1 MSDTDSEKEYER
13 AILNKLIELSDKTK
27 LLRKEVINLKKD
39 IYRLKEDLQDV
50 QPIIESIYIAM
61 GSLKWSLIIIN
72 ILMIISISSI
82 VILTLISN

>member
-39 IYRLKEDLQDV
+39 IYRLNEDLQDV
-50 QPIIESIYIAM
+50 QPLIESIYISM

-72 ILMIISISSI
+72 ILMIISILSI
-82 VILTLISN
+82 VILTLIT

>member
-39 IYRLKEDLQDV
+39 IYRLNEDLQDV
-50 QPIIESIYIAM
+50 QPIIESIYITM

-72 ILMIISISSI
+72 ILMIISILSI
-82 VILTLISN
+82 VILTLIT

>member
-39 IYRLKEDLQDV
+39 IYRLNEDLQDV
-50 QPIIESIYIAM
+50 QPVIESIYISM

-72 ILMIISISSI
+72 ILMIISILSI
-82 VILTLISN
+82 VILTLIT